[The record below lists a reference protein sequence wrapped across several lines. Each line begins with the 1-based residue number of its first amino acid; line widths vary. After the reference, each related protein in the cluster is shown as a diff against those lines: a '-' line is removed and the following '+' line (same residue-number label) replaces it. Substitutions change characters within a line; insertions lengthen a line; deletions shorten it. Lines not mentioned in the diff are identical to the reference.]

1 MDAWDYIR
9 FILALVFVVSLI
21 GLASVAAKRV
31 GLTPRITPKGQK
43 GRRLAIVEIASID
56 GKRRLVLIRR
66 DRTEHLLLLGTN
78 SESVVESGFA
88 APDADAVSEELGE
101 REPQNGGFGLPRF
114 VAALG
119 RVIAPGARP

>member
-78 SESVVESGFA
+78 SESVVESGFSRA
-88 APDADAVSEELGE
+88 RRRRGLG
-101 REPQNGGFGLPRF
+101 
-114 VAALG
+114 
-119 RVIAPGARP
+119 GAR